1 MFRWFCIWVING
13 YSKKMDQLIEWAIYG
28 GIFLLVAIVLLVY
41 ILKQRRESNRT
52 DVKLVIAKEENLHEP
67 VSIYP
72 YIDPDRCFKSGAC
85 AMACPETDVLGI
97 RRGGAVLINASHC
110 IGHGACFK
118 ACPVEAISLRIGTEK
133 RGVDLPHLNPNFE
146 TNVNG
151 IFIAGELG
159 GMGLIRNAVTQGKEA
174 VDNIFK
180 SLKKEVDATYDL
192 IVVGAGPAGISA
204 TLQAKKLGMNVIT
217 LEQDTLGGTVF
228 TFPRSKIVMT
238 APMDLPTYG
247 KINLKETSKSELL
260 ELWHKVLSAKQ
271 IQIRENTKVS
281 AIESSNGAFNVKTLS
296 DETFSTRAVLLAIGR
311 RGSPRKLNVPGEE
324 REKVAYRLLE
334 PEEISGK
341 RIVVVGGGDS
351 AIETALSLAN
361 NNEVILS
368 YRGEAFSRI
377 KSGNARKI
385 NEAIK
390 SGLIPVMF
398 KSNLVS
404 IEERQVRYKMDESD
418 EILELDNDL
427 VFIFAGGEL
436 PIDFLKKVG
445 INFST
450 KRGETILKN

>member
-1 MFRWFCIWVING
+1 
-13 YSKKMDQLIEWAIYG
+13 MDKLIEWGIYG
-28 GIFLLVAIVLLVY
+28 GTFLIIGLVLLIY
-41 ILKQRRESNRT
+41 ILKQRRESKRSEE
-52 DVKLVIAKEENLHEP
+52 KLIIAKEENLHEP

-97 RRGGAVLINASHC
+97 RHGRAVLINASHC

-146 TNVNG
+146 TNVKG
-151 IFIAGELG
+151 IFVAGELG

-174 VDNIFK
+174 VDHIFK
-180 SLKKEVDATYDL
+180 SLNKSVEATYDL

-204 TLQAKKLGMNVIT
+204 TLQAKKLGLNVLT

-247 KINLKETSKSELL
+247 KVKMKETSKTQLL
-260 ELWHKVLSAKQ
+260 ELWHKVLSAKNVQ
-271 IQIRENTKVS
+271 IQENTKVN
-281 AIESSNGAFNVKTLS
+281 AIESEQGVFHVKTFNGES
-296 DETFSTRAVLLAIGR
+296 YSCRSVLLAIGR
-311 RGSPRKLNVPGEE
+311 RGSPRKLGIPGEE
-324 REKVAYRLLE
+324 NENVAYRLLE
-334 PEEISGK
+334 PEDISGK

-351 AIETALSLAN
+351 AIESALLLADR
-361 NNEVILS
+361 NEVVLS
-368 YRGEAFSRI
+368 YRGESFNRI
-377 KSGNARKI
+377 KAGNARKI
-385 NEAIK
+385 SEAIK
-390 SGLIPVMF
+390 SGLIPVLF
-398 KSNLVS
+398 QSNLLA
-404 IEERQVRYKMDESD
+404 IEDHRVRYKMDDSD
-418 EILELDNDL
+418 EILEMENDL
-427 VFIFAGGEL
+427 VYIFAGGEL

>member
-1 MFRWFCIWVING
+1 
-13 YSKKMDQLIEWAIYG
+13 MDKLIEWGIYG
-28 GIFLLVAIVLLVY
+28 VTFLVIALVLLIY
-41 ILKQRRESNRT
+41 ILKQRRESKRSGEKI
-52 DVKLVIAKEENLHEP
+52 VFAKEENLYEP

-97 RRGGAVLINASHC
+97 RHGRAVLINASHC
-110 IGHGACFK
+110 IGHGACLK

-133 RGVDLPHLNPNFE
+133 RGIDLPNLNPNFE
-146 TNVNG
+146 TNIKG
-151 IFIAGELG
+151 IFVAGELG
-159 GMGLIRNAVTQGKEA
+159 GMGLIRNAVIQGKEA

-180 SLKKEVDATYDL
+180 SLNKSAEATYDL

-204 TLQAKKLGMNVIT
+204 TLQAKKLGMSVLT
-217 LEQDTLGGTVF
+217 LEQDTLGGTVY

-247 KINLKETSKSELL
+247 KVKMKETSKTELL
-260 ELWHKVLSAKQ
+260 DLWHKVLKAKHIT
-271 IQIRENTKVS
+271 IQENTKVN
-281 AIESSNGAFNVKTLS
+281 AIESVNGTFHVKTFNGES
-296 DETFSTRAVLLAIGR
+296 YTCRAVLLAIGR
-311 RGSPRKLNVPGEE
+311 RGSPRKLHVPGEDS
-324 REKVAYRLLE
+324 EKVAYRLLE

-351 AIETALSLAN
+351 AIESALLLADK
-361 NNEVILS
+361 NEVILS
-368 YRGEAFSRI
+368 YRGEAFNRI
-377 KSGNARKI
+377 KAGNARKI
-385 NEAIK
+385 SEAIK
-390 SGLIPVMF
+390 SGLVPILF
-398 KSNLVS
+398 NSNLVS
-404 IEERQVRYKMDESD
+404 IDDHRIRYKMDESD
-418 EILELDNDL
+418 EIHELDNDL

>member
-1 MFRWFCIWVING
+1 
-13 YSKKMDQLIEWAIYG
+13 MDQLIEWGIYG
-28 GIFLLVAIVLLVY
+28 GTFLIIALVLLVY
-41 ILKQRRESNRT
+41 ILKQRRESKRSG
-52 DVKLVIAKEENLHEP
+52 DKLVIAKEENLHEP

-97 RRGGAVLINASHC
+97 RHGRAVLINASHC
-110 IGHGACFK
+110 IGHGACMK

-133 RGVDLPHLNPNFE
+133 RGVELPHLNSNFE
-146 TNVNG
+146 TNVKG
-151 IFIAGELG
+151 IFVAGELG

-174 VDNIFK
+174 VDYIFK
-180 SLKKEVDATYDL
+180 SLKKEVEATYDL

-204 TLQAKKLGMNVIT
+204 TLQAKKLGMSVLT

-228 TFPRSKIVMT
+228 TFPRSKIIMT

-247 KINLKETSKSELL
+247 RVKMKETSKTELL
-260 ELWHKVLSAKQ
+260 ALWHKVLSAKNIT
-271 IQIRENTKVS
+271 IQENSKVD
-281 AIESSNGAFNVKTLS
+281 AIESMNGVFHVKTMNGASITCRS
-296 DETFSTRAVLLAIGR
+296 VLLAIGR

-324 REKVAYRLLE
+324 SEKVAYRLLE

-341 RIVVVGGGDS
+341 HIVVVGGGDS
-351 AIETALSLAN
+351 AIESALLLADK
-361 NNEVILS
+361 NEVVLS
-368 YRGEAFSRI
+368 YRGEAFNRI
-377 KSGNARKI
+377 KAGNARKI
-385 NEAIK
+385 SEAIK
-390 SGLIPVMF
+390 SGLVLVLF
-398 KSNLVS
+398 NSNLVS
-404 IEERQVRYKMDESD
+404 IEDNQIRYKMDESD
-418 EILELDNDL
+418 EIHELENDL